1 MPGTEITPY
10 YPRSLERI
18 IGHPNILLSF
28 KFLLINYILK
38 LAYSRVNFHKALW
51 PCFREVLEVGFWRD
65 ERKGWKWC
73 KCFSF
78 KFLRAMKRIWKRKK
92 YPYTWNHRNSDCLHK
107 TSTRSSN
114 QNSSIEG
121 SKAQDAPRFIEDLL
135 KVVGSWGQKLLSYF
149 SGRPVL
155 GYLCSSA
162 RIGNIIQATE
172 MQKKKKR
179 N

>member
-1 MPGTEITPY
+1 MLQGG
-10 YPRSLERI
+10 S
-18 IGHPNILLSF
+18 G
-28 KFLLINYILK
+28 
-38 LAYSRVNFHKALW
+38 
-51 PCFREVLEVGFWRD
+51 GGDWRD

-172 MQKKKKR
+172 MQKKKKKLER
-179 N
+179 TWSLERDVFRHLGVLGDINVWDFHTDFYTHLKF